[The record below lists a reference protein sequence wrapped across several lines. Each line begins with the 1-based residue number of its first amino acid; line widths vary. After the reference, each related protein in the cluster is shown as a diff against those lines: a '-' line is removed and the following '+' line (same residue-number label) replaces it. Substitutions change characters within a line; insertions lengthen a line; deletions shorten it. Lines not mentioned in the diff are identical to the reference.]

1 MAALNYQETGRK
13 LLTAIFGA
21 LSALR
26 LYPIENETVQ
36 QALSELQTLVQ
47 EIVDADGAAEV
58 RVVGDFF
65 FLNETRLRLDLS
77 NFATFGSF
85 ARALNDHGIGAVE
98 IVAGVTRDEWAPF
111 LSMLLRPADADDPY
125 GSFDERFAQAP
136 VNHISLRPVTEV
148 GRPQEDERSLTAAKR
163 TYAQSVRVAQEV
175 LGDIRIG
182 KAVNV
187 RKVKRAVQGIV
198 DQVLSN
204 EASIVT
210 MTTLRDFDEYTFT
223 HSVNVSIF
231 SVIIGQDTGGSYTRP
246 ALPDSSSVSPTS
258 AASATSASLSDL
270 EFRRSPDGEGRLIL
284 SLSDPGIDVNV
295 FSEGNKINVELL
307 GANIPT
313 RLARRYD
320 VTDFATPV
328 SEVEVMSTDRGGRIL
343 LSASGYYDYLAYQ
356 TGSDYVLSVKPL
368 SESEKE
374 ERLSEFSY
382 VGDRI
387 SLNFQD
393 IEVRAV
399 LQLIADFTELNLV
412 ASDTVAGNITLR
424 LQNVPW
430 DQAMELVL
438 KTKGLD
444 SRQIGNVLMIAP
456 ASEIAE
462 RERQEIEANKQLAE
476 LAPLQSEFIRIRY
489 AKASNVVT
497 LFDAGSEQG
506 GSLVSDRGSVV
517 VDDRTNAIIVTDT
530 AAKLDEI
537 RRLIANVDVPIRQ
550 VMIEARIVIASS
562 NVDEQLGIRW
572 GGGYL
577 ETDADSVLS
586 VARDTD
592 SVMAINNALIAG
604 EAAVMPTAPFVD
616 LGIAG
621 GTSGFAV
628 GFTSNDLFLSA
639 ELAALEA
646 AGEGEVVSQPK
657 VITGDKQKASIKSGT
672 EIPYQEGAAS
682 GATTTQFKE
691 AVLKLDV
698 TPNITP
704 DDRILLDLV
713 VNQDSVGELVPSG
726 NGGVVPS
733 IDTTELTT
741 QVLVGNG
748 ETVVLGGVFKNEETT
763 SVQKVPLLG
772 DVPGLGALFRNSVN
786 TNKKVETLIFITPRI
801 LSEVLLD

>member
-1 MAALNYQETGRK
+1 MMKTK
-13 LLTAIFGA
+13 LLSPRLLLMLMAGIFASPSWAQPAIDDIAFNA
-21 LSALR
+21 LPGGQFEIR
-26 LYPIENETVQ
+26 LNLDEAVGDDVSTYTIEEP
-36 QALSELQTLVQ
+36 ARI
-47 EIVDADGAAEV
+47 IVDFPDTRSNLEQKRYNLPDGNATSVLILEAGARTRMVINMVNLSPYEV
-58 RVVGDFF
+58 D
-65 FLNETRLRLDLS
+65 S
-77 NFATFGSF
+77 S
-85 ARALNDHGIGAVE
+85 
-98 IVAGVTRDEWAPF
+98 
-111 LSMLLRPADADDPY
+111 
-125 GSFDERFAQAP
+125 
-136 VNHISLRPVTEV
+136 
-148 GRPQEDERSLTAAKR
+148 GRE
-163 TYAQSVRVAQEV
+163 
-175 LGDIRIG
+175 
-182 KAVNV
+182 
-187 RKVKRAVQGIV
+187 
-198 DQVLSN
+198 
-204 EASIVT
+204 
-210 MTTLRDFDEYTFT
+210 
-223 HSVNVSIF
+223 F
-231 SVIIGQDTGGSYTRP
+231 SVIIGQDTGGNYTRP
-246 ALPDSSSVSPTS
+246 ALADSGSVSPTS
-258 AASATSASLSDL
+258 ATSATSASLSDL

-307 GANIPT
+307 GANIPA

-550 VMIEARIVIASS
+550 VMIEARIVIAST
-562 NVDEQLGIRW
+562 NLDEELGIEW

-577 ETDADSVLS
+577 GESNGNIYSVSGSREQVVSLNNDVVEGNTPTLTYP
-586 VARDTD
+586 VAGGQGG
-592 SVMAINNALIAG
+592 AGGGGGGIGGQQQQGLGAAL
-604 EAAVMPTAPFVD
+604 VD
-616 LGIAG
+616 LGVGQA
-621 GTSGFAV
+621 TSGFAI
-628 GFTSNDLFLSA
+628 GFTSNDLFLTA
-639 ELAALEA
+639 ELSALESS
-646 AGEGEVVSQPK
+646 GQGEVVSQPK
-657 VITGDKQKASIKSGT
+657 IITGDKQQATIKSGQ
-672 EIPYQEGAAS
+672 EVPYQEGAAS
-682 GATTTQFKE
+682 GATTVSFKE

-713 VNQDSVGELVPSG
+713 VNQDSIGDLVPSG
-726 NGGVVPS
+726 TGGLIPT

-748 ETVVLGGVFKNEETT
+748 ETVVLGGVFQNEEI
-763 SVQKVPLLG
+763 VQVRKVPWLG
-772 DVPGLGALFRNSVN
+772 DIPYLGVLFKN
-786 TNKKVETLIFITPRI
+786 TANKTSKTETLIFITPRI
-801 LSEVLLD
+801 LSEALLD